1 MDFMSIINEI
11 GFSGFLDITFMSII
25 VYSILVWFKRTR
37 TVFVVIGMFMLGGAY
52 LLARQLELSLTTTVF
67 EGFFAVIIIA
77 VVVIFQEEIKHFLE
91 QLASRSMVRNP
102 RSKKIMPIARKEVD
116 ILVRTL
122 SALARDH
129 VGAIVVLRGKDP
141 IVRHLIGGTD
151 LDGELSEPLLRSIF
165 DPNSPGHDG
174 AVIVHGN
181 RVTEFSTH
189 LPLSKNIR
197 MLQGR
202 GTRHAAALGLSEL
215 TDALCLVVSE
225 ERGTVSVARNGT
237 IRVTRDADDLQTALD
252 RFFEE
257 ISPSRNG
264 RTWQGFFKKNYREK
278 AIAILVTIVLWVFF
292 VFGSK
297 PGYRTYLVPV
307 RYVDLPSNLVV
318 TSVSPAEVEL
328 TFSGPRRSFVFVGSE
343 DFNVELSLRDVRRG
357 TRTRSIPRSNILF
370 PKGLT
375 LESVQPMEVS
385 VTTADNT
392 P

>member
-1 MDFMSIINEI
+1 MDFMNIINEI

-151 LDGELSEPLLRSIF
+151 LDGELSEP
-165 DPNSPGHDG
+165 
-174 AVIVHGN
+174 
-181 RVTEFSTH
+181 
-189 LPLSKNIR
+189 
-197 MLQGR
+197 
-202 GTRHAAALGLSEL
+202 
-215 TDALCLVVSE
+215 
-225 ERGTVSVARNGT
+225 
-237 IRVTRDADDLQTALD
+237 
-252 RFFEE
+252 
-257 ISPSRNG
+257 
-264 RTWQGFFKKNYREK
+264 
-278 AIAILVTIVLWVFF
+278 
-292 VFGSK
+292 
-297 PGYRTYLVPV
+297 
-307 RYVDLPSNLVV
+307 
-318 TSVSPAEVEL
+318 
-328 TFSGPRRSFVFVGSE
+328 
-343 DFNVELSLRDVRRG
+343 
-357 TRTRSIPRSNILF
+357 
-370 PKGLT
+370 
-375 LESVQPMEVS
+375 
-385 VTTADNT
+385 
-392 P
+392 